1 MFFTSIVQNG
11 STETSLAIL
20 DAMKLDLLGTKPE
33 TYTEGSDRMKQLELP
48 MQRGSS
54 WNKTRS
60 SSDAT

>member
-1 MFFTSIVQNG
+1 
-11 STETSLAIL
+11 
-20 DAMKLDLLGTKPE
+20 
-33 TYTEGSDRMKQLELP
+33 MKQLELP